1 MKKTGFTLIEVMVS
15 LAILAIILA
24 ALAQAAIVAI
34 RNNAYFEHRK
44 IALELA
50 RGTVS
55 SLTSLPYS
63 SPLLSDV
70 KSDTTFLDNPTPDP
84 DNDGKV
90 YLLDKDHNGSYSS
103 ADINDPGDADKGI
116 DHPSGS
122 TDCSS
127 IAPIEVMAPVTYYK
141 VWGIE
146 DLSSPVAMKRIVVL
160 VYWFEGDST
169 KPHSV
174 SLTTYMR
181 KR

>member
-1 MKKTGFTLIEVMVS
+1 MKKEGFTLIEVMVS
-15 LAILAIILA
+15 LAILAIILV
-24 ALAQAAIVAI
+24 ALAQAAIVTI
-34 RNNAYFEHRK
+34 KNNAYFEHKK

-55 SLTSLPYS
+55 SLSSLPYI

-84 DNDGKV
+84 DNNGSV
-90 YLLDKDHNGSYSS
+90 YLLDKDHNDSCSS
-103 ADINDPGDADKGI
+103 SDVNDSGDADKGI
-116 DHPSGS
+116 DHPTGS
-122 TDCSS
+122 TDYSS
-127 IAPIEVMAPVTYYK
+127 IAPIEVINSVTYYK
-141 VWGIE
+141 IWGIE
-146 DLSSPVAMKRIVVL
+146 DLSIPTNMKRIVVL

-169 KPHSV
+169 RPHSV